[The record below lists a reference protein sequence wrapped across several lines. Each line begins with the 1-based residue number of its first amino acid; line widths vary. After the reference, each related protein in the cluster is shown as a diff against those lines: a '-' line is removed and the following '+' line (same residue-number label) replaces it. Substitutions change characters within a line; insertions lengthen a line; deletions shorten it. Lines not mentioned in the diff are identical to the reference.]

1 LFVFF
6 LAETD
11 FELESVSDDDDDD
24 DVETM
29 EDDIESGSSS
39 LDDGKSGGP
48 VLRRSLSESSSSI
61 PKTPSQRA
69 AKEKETVAEVNDL
82 FVL

>member
-1 LFVFF
+1 LCF

-11 FELESVSDDDDDD
+11 FELESVSDDDE

-48 VLRRSLSESSSSI
+48 AFRRSSSESSTGI
-61 PKTPSQRA
+61 PKAPSHRT
-69 AKEKETVAEVNDL
+69 AKEKETVAEVNQS
-82 FVL
+82 